1 MINVRHVYHN
11 NIIMI
16 CVPLVRVLP
25 ATRYIICDA
34 FRYYCFI
41 YIQRQACMHLVFVIF
56 CMAVAAA
63 AYGASIYVA
72 RDKISEITH
81 VLFHA
86 DGYIIVVGVD
96 AT

>member
-1 MINVRHVYHN
+1 
-11 NIIMI
+11 
-16 CVPLVRVLP
+16 
-25 ATRYIICDA
+25 
-34 FRYYCFI
+34 
-41 YIQRQACMHLVFVIF
+41 MHLVFVIF

-86 DGYIIVVGVD
+86 DEYIIVVGVD